1 MPPSEQVEEEE
12 DSGPLDLST
21 PYPITLT
28 RVALDN
34 VNVKIDDTTVSVM
47 DFTSG
52 LNWQEKTLTLKPT
65 SLKGLLIALP
75 KVAEAAQEEVVEPK
89 IENPQPEEKPLGETL
104 KDLFSRPVLP
114 EMTDVHL
121 PLNLNIEEFKGEQLR
136 VTGDTDITVSTMLLK
151 VSSIDGNTKL
161 DALDIDSSQG
171 IVNASGTAQLSDNW
185 PVDIT
190 LNSTLNVEPLKG
202 EKVKL
207 KVGGAL
213 RERLE
218 IGVNLSGPVDMD
230 LRAQTRLAE
239 AGLPL
244 NVEVN
249 SKQLYWPFTG
259 EKQYQADDLKLKLTG
274 KMTDYAISMR
284 TAVKGQEIRQPP
296 LPLMPKVMNSRSI
309 STNLPSRRW
318 KGKRN
323 LRRCS
328 TGSRPLVGA
337 VS

>member
-1 MPPSEQVEEEE
+1 M
-12 DSGPLDLST
+12 
-21 PYPITLT
+21 
-28 RVALDN
+28 ALDN
-34 VNVKIDDTTVSVM
+34 VNIKIDDTTVSVM

-65 SLKGLLIALP
+65 SLIGLLIALP

-89 IENPQPEEKPLGETL
+89 IENPQPEDKPLGETL

-213 RERLE
+213 REQLE

>member
-34 VNVKIDDTTVSVM
+34 VNIKIDDTTVSVM

-75 KVAEAAQEEVVEPK
+75 KVAEVAQEEVVEPK

-136 VTGDTDITVSTMLLK
+136 VTGDTDITVRTMLLK

-202 EKVKL
+202 E
-207 KVGGAL
+207 
-213 RERLE
+213 
-218 IGVNLSGPVDMD
+218 N
-230 LRAQTRLAE
+230 
-239 AGLPL
+239 
-244 NVEVN
+244 
-249 SKQLYWPFTG
+249 
-259 EKQYQADDLKLKLTG
+259 
-274 KMTDYAISMR
+274 
-284 TAVKGQEIRQPP
+284 
-296 LPLMPKVMNSRSI
+296 
-309 STNLPSRRW
+309 
-318 KGKRN
+318 
-323 LRRCS
+323 
-328 TGSRPLVGA
+328 
-337 VS
+337 